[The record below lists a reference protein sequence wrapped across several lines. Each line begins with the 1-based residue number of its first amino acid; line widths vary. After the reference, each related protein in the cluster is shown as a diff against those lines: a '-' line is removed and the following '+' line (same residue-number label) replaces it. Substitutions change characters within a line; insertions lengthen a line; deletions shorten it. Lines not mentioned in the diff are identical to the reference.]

1 MKQGFVKA
9 ASATPAIRVADP
21 VYNAQ
26 VICEQMEEA
35 VSHGAKIV
43 VFPELCITGYTCG
56 DLFLQNLLLEE
67 AKEALLRI
75 AAWTA
80 KQDAV
85 VLVGL
90 PVEKDGRLYNVAAVL
105 HHGNILGMIP
115 KKNIPSYGEF
125 YEGRHFTPGEEAVTQ
140 YQLSGQNIPF
150 GTVGGGT
157 SFHLAC
163 TCGSYGDRKSLRI
176 Q

>member
-56 DLFLQNLLLEE
+56 ESVSSE
-67 AKEALLRI
+67 PVVGRGKGSI
-75 AAWTA
+75 AS
-80 KQDAV
+80 D
-85 VLVGL
+85 
-90 PVEKDGRLYNVAAVL
+90 
-105 HHGNILGMIP
+105 HGADC
-115 KKNIPSYGEF
+115 KNGC
-125 YEGRHFTPGEEAVTQ
+125 RDT
-140 YQLSGQNIPF
+140 
-150 GTVGGGT
+150 GGT
-157 SFHLAC
+157 SDRERRPVIQC
-163 TCGSYGDRKSLRI
+163 CGGITSRRYPGNDPEEKHSFLRRI
-176 Q
+176 L

>member
-43 VFPELCITGYTCG
+43 VFPELCIAGYTCG

-75 AAWTA
+75 TAQTA
-80 KQDAV
+80 KMDAV
-85 VLVGL
+85 I
-90 PVEKDGRLYNVAAVL
+90 KW
-105 HHGNILGMIP
+105 IP
-115 KKNIPSYGEF
+115 HVPTFAEIAFCTNGIPS
-125 YEGRHFTPGEEAVTQ
+125 RTPA
-140 YQLSGQNIPF
+140 SP
-150 GTVGGGT
+150 
-157 SFHLAC
+157 
-163 TCGSYGDRKSLRI
+163 
-176 Q
+176 

>member
-75 AAWTA
+75 TAQTA
-80 KQDAV
+80 KMDAV
-85 VLVGL
+85 ILVGL
-90 PVEKDGRLYNVAAVL
+90 PIEKDGRLYNVAAVL
-105 HHGNILGMIP
+105 HQI
-115 KKNIPSYGEF
+115 SWE
-125 YEGRHFTPGEEAVTQ
+125 
-140 YQLSGQNIPF
+140 
-150 GTVGGGT
+150 
-157 SFHLAC
+157 
-163 TCGSYGDRKSLRI
+163 
-176 Q
+176 

>member
-67 AKEALLRI
+67 AKGSI
-75 AAWTA
+75 AS
-80 KQDAV
+80 D
-85 VLVGL
+85 
-90 PVEKDGRLYNVAAVL
+90 
-105 HHGNILGMIP
+105 HGADC
-115 KKNIPSYGEF
+115 KNGC
-125 YEGRHFTPGEEAVTQ
+125 RDT
-140 YQLSGQNIPF
+140 
-150 GTVGGGT
+150 GGT
-157 SFHLAC
+157 SDRERRPVIQC
-163 TCGSYGDRKSLRI
+163 CGGITSRRYPGNDPEEKHSFLRRI
-176 Q
+176 L

>member
-75 AAWTA
+75 MVQTA
-80 KQDAV
+80 KLDAV
-85 VLVGL
+85 ILVGL
-90 PVEKDGRLYNVAAVL
+90 PIEKDGRLYNVAAVL
-105 HHGNILGMIP
+105 HHGDILGMIP
-115 KKNIPSYGEF
+115 KKNIPSYG
-125 YEGRHFTPGEEAVTQ
+125 A
-140 YQLSGQNIPF
+140 
-150 GTVGGGT
+150 
-157 SFHLAC
+157 FHSR
-163 TCGSYGDRKSLRI
+163 GGDRNGISIIRAENPLWNKPSVSLHRTSGTGDRL
-176 Q
+176 